1 MKCLFCK
8 IANGDLDADVVYG
21 NADVVAFRDLH
32 PQARHHI
39 LIIPRRHIATL
50 NDLDPDDAGL
60 PGKMI
65 LAARYLAQ
73 ELGVAEDGYRLVFN
87 CNRDGG
93 QTVFHLHL
101 HFLAG
106 RQLHWPPG

>member
-8 IANGDLDADVVYG
+8 IASGDLDADVVYE

-50 NDLDPDDAGL
+50 NDATEQDAGL
-60 PGKMI
+60 LGKML
-65 LAARYLAQ
+65 LAARYLAG
-73 ELGVAEDGYRLVFN
+73 ELGVAGDGYRLVMN

-101 HFLAG
+101 HLLAG
-106 RQLHWPPG
+106 RQLHWPPV